1 MYDTIVIGGGP
12 GGYVCAIRAAQL
24 GGNVCLIEKN
34 GLGGTCTQ
42 RGCIPT
48 KYLHSLGD
56 TMKRAARAK
65 KNGLNIQI
73 ELNYKLLKSRMEATV
88 SRLASGIKL
97 LLESNGVDLLKGE
110 AHIVSANKV
119 AINDIMIETKNIVI
133 ATGSYP
139 VCLSGYEFGE
149 NILSTTSILELE
161 DLPKSIT
168 ILGGGYSGCEFASI
182 LNALGC
188 KVSLIEAED
197 HLLPFQIQEI
207 GNAVEKYM
215 TLDGVNVKTKSRV
228 EKIIDNIAFVNGEN
242 LVAEKILICI
252 GRRPNVNINE
262 LNNIGIKFDQQGISV
277 DEKMRTNIHN
287 VYAIG
292 DVTGMYELAHVAS
305 KQGEVAA
312 ENIMRVKD
320 NENDDDYYNN
330 SIDYRSLPV
339 CVFTHPEVAFV
350 GDLNGRSGEFPL
362 AASAKA
368 NCLGDTRG
376 FIKVFEKEGR
386 LVGTY
391 IIAPHAGEMIGEA
404 ALAIKMKLSLKDIY
418 GTIHAHPTLPESFAE
433 AVRDINSEA
442 IHLPTTRDRIRK
454 SIHI

>member
-1 MYDTIVIGGGP
+1 MYDIVVIGGGP
-12 GGYVCAIRAAQL
+12 GGYACAIRAAQL

-56 TMKRAARAK
+56 IIRRATNAK

-97 LLESNGVDLLKGE
+97 LLQSNNVKLLEGQ
-110 AHIVSANKV
+110 AHIVSENKV
-119 AINDIMIETKNIVI
+119 AVNDIIIETKNIVI
-133 ATGSYP
+133 ATGSHP
-139 VCLSGYEFGE
+139 ICLSGYEFGE

-168 ILGGGYSGCEFASI
+168 IIGGGYSGCEFASI

-188 KVSLIEAED
+188 KVSLIEAEN

-207 GNAVEKYM
+207 GNAIEKYM
-215 TLDGVNVKTKSRV
+215 RLDGVNVMTQSRV
-228 EKIIDNIAFVNGEN
+228 EKISDNIAFVNGEKI
-242 LVAEKILICI
+242 VAEKILICV
-252 GRRPNVNINE
+252 GRRPNISPNE
-262 LNNIGIKFDQQGISV
+262 LNNIGIKFNQQGIYV
-277 DEKMRTNIHN
+277 DEKMQTNIHN

-305 KQGEVAA
+305 RQGEVAA
-312 ENIMRVKD
+312 ENTMRIK
-320 NENDDDYYNN
+320 ENNK
-330 SIDYRSLPV
+330 IDYQSLPV
-339 CVFTHPEVAFV
+339 CVFTYPEVAYV
-350 GDLNGRSGEFPL
+350 GNLKGRSGEFPL

-376 FIKVFEKEGR
+376 IIKVFENEGK

-391 IIAPHAGEMIGEA
+391 IIAPHAGEIISEA
-404 ALAIKMKLSLKDIY
+404 ALAIRMKLSLKDIFH
-418 GTIHAHPTLPESFAE
+418 TLHAHPTLPESFAE
-433 AVRDINSEA
+433 AVRDIDNQA
-442 IHLPTTRDRIRK
+442 IHLPSKNDQIRK
-454 SIHI
+454 FVHSY

>member
-1 MYDTIVIGGGP
+1 MYDIVVIGGGP

-56 TMKRAARAK
+56 IMRRADGAK

-73 ELNYKLLKSRMEATV
+73 ELNYKLLKSRMKATV

-97 LLESNGVDLLKGE
+97 LLKSNNVNLIEGQAYV
-110 AHIVSANKV
+110 VSANKV
-119 AINDIMIETKNIVI
+119 AVNNYIIETKNIVI

-139 VCLSGYEFGE
+139 ICLPSYEFGE
-149 NILSTTSILELE
+149 SILSTTSILELE

-168 ILGGGYSGCEFASI
+168 IIGGGYSGCEFASI

-188 KVSLIEAED
+188 KVSLIEAEN
-197 HLLPFQIQEI
+197 HLLPFQIKEI
-207 GNAVEKYM
+207 GNAIEKYM
-215 TLDGVNVKTKSRV
+215 RLDGVNVMTQSRV
-228 EKIIDNIAFVNGEN
+228 EKISDNIAFVNGEKI
-242 LVAEKILICI
+242 VAEKILICV
-252 GRRPNVNINE
+252 GRRPNITPNE
-262 LNNIGIKFDQQGISV
+262 LNNVGIKFNQQGIYV
-277 DEKMRTNIHN
+277 DEKMQTNIHN
-287 VYAIG
+287 VYVIG

-305 KQGEVAA
+305 RQGEVAA
-312 ENIMRVKD
+312 ENIMRIKED
-320 NENDDDYYNN
+320 NK
-330 SIDYRSLPV
+330 IDYQSLPV
-339 CVFTHPEVAFV
+339 CVFTYPEVAYV
-350 GDLNGRSGEFPL
+350 GELKGRSGEFPL

-376 FIKVFEKEGR
+376 LVKVFEKEGK

-391 IIAPHAGEMIGEA
+391 IIAPHAGEIIGEA
-404 ALAIKMKLSLKDIY
+404 ALAIKMKLSLKDIFH
-418 GTIHAHPTLPESFAE
+418 TLHAHPTLPESFAE
-433 AVRDINSEA
+433 AVRDIDNQA
-442 IHLPTTRDRIRK
+442 IHIPSKNEDQIRK
-454 SIHI
+454 FVHSH